1 MKKMTYF
8 DIKRGKVKSNSPP
21 KRSKREEKR
30 LEEEIRQKKFE
41 EERNKLILAFKLMY
55 FTTIMIEYF
64 VLKWWFD

>member
-8 DIKRGKVKSNSPP
+8 DIKRGKVKSNSLP

-41 EERNKLILAFKLMY
+41 EERNKLILTFKLMY
-55 FTTIMIEYF
+55 FTTIIIEYF
-64 VLKWWFD
+64 VLKWWLD